1 MIVPTLYGLR
11 GVAPPTIPEEVAQP
25 LWELALIWLG
35 GLTTVCAAFVI
46 MWKIAKPHVK
56 GYIESVVKPLQD
68 TANLTHRQLTVNGGK
83 SITPTV
89 LDRIHRMEDKIN
101 NVERLSHRNARKI
114 DGVKASLE
122 AHESEGRVL
131 MADAVKQFAEQGI
144 TLRIDNEESP

>member
-1 MIVPTLYGLR
+1 MT
-11 GVAPPTIPEEVAQP
+11 VAPIIPGAIPEQVAQP
-25 LWELALIWLG
+25 LWELALIMMG

-46 MWKIAKPHVK
+46 VWKIAKPHVK
-56 GYIESVVKPLQD
+56 AYVESVVKPLQD

-89 LDRIHRMEDKIN
+89 LDRLHNMEDKIS

-114 DGVKASLE
+114 DGVKASLL
-122 AHESEGRVL
+122 AHESEGREM

-144 TLRIDNEESP
+144 TLRIDNDQE